1 MAAPHPSI
9 IIDDDDDD
17 GFDWE
22 AAVREI
28 DLRCALASAS
38 ADAAAAS
45 GSAPPPEPSAAMP
58 SHPIAPS
65 AAAAAFSRAPVA
77 GARQSTLY
85 RFVDSFTR
93 RQMANE
99 RPIPVPAA
107 APSAAAPM
115 PVPVAPS
122 GGWGRPGDRA
132 GEGCSSVPPSG
143 SWGGPSDRAG
153 EGCSGRVDEY
163 EPKPC
168 AVDLDHEAVL
178 TWIYPT
184 NVEVREYQKYFVQKA
199 LLTNTLVALPTGLGK
214 TFIAAVVMYNY
225 FRWFP
230 QGKIVFTAPTR
241 PLVTQQIEACHNT
254 VGIPQEWTID
264 LKGNLSPS
272 KRSWFWKSKR
282 VFFVTPQL
290 EAARVPLRILAL
302 TATPGSKQPAIQ
314 NVINNLRI
322 SELVHRDESDPEVS
336 RYVHRRTVEIL
347 EIPVG
352 REANEVNDKLL
363 DVIRPYLAQLR
374 SAGVIDNRN
383 ASNWSSHQLRML
395 KDKFDQAPP
404 LNIPLARKKE
414 IGIAFAALT
423 LLYGI
428 LKMLFSYGI
437 KAAHQS
443 IEAKYKEGP
452 WKVLA
457 RNNTFWEVK
466 KTMENFL
473 SQGVLSPK
481 VQKLMEV
488 LVDHFRKNS
497 KDSRVIIFAHYR
509 ECVNEILCSLRNID
523 GELVRPAAFIGQ
535 SSTGDQ
541 LKGQTQK
548 MQQAI
553 LHKFRSGE
561 HNILVATS
569 IGEEGLDIMEVDLV
583 VCFDANIS
591 ALRMIQR
598 MGRTGRKNEGRV
610 DILLWMVKIDNHQR
624 PELSGY
630 RSKQGNTKTMKKLLR
645 DHGRFEYHASPRMVP
660 HVYKPEVKFVKL
672 SIEKYIPSSKK
683 SKVDVNGTSPIF
695 NKISEEDSQL
705 IAQYFGACNKK
716 FWKPSLVTF
725 PSFQVSPCDIYKVP
739 HSFRTTN
746 MLIDAMQQLQDLSFS
761 RTKCA
766 CPLNGPADVPVVMDE
781 VPEGLSGSNGTQG
794 PIPQE
799 YCGLEASG
807 EAAWSKAV
815 LMPSSPIKKYPVHSF
830 FSGDYVTVDLSGFV
844 SITFVPALPRRS
856 ELHEG
861 TVNVNWHQKV
871 QSKTASLKL
880 APNMSRPMVEFDCS
894 AGGGN
899 SSKLI
904 FTDEYGLAPHSP
916 AYTEKCGHID
926 DRHVLG
932 TPSKTLVSPKEI
944 CHTPCNSKLVNPG
957 LSGQEDMELSP
968 RLTYY
973 IEEGIVPESPMLEVS
988 QLQVEAKNAANVGF
1002 LHKVDFSKSR
1012 GKGVQV
1018 NELKCR
1024 NRQLNFEEKGS
1035 FFDEISA
1042 LAVLP
1047 RENALDQPQ
1056 ANKEERTHLSN
1067 DKMHSPGAHTPTANL
1082 LYDSFSD
1089 DWQLRPG
1096 GDTSGSIQEAPK
1108 YRRLCKYGDKIKR
1121 VSSMSLDDR
1130 YDRTAGEICDFATK
1144 NLGNQ
1149 RRAKRRMD
1157 TFIDD
1162 EAEVS
1167 ADADVSADE
1176 DNDHSED
1183 KYEESFIDDQATPTG
1198 QFTQSGRHS
1207 ENNGDMMAFYRRSLL
1222 TQSPVVL
1229 PSCYQDAV
1237 DSSAS
1242 KGGNASSSSENLH
1255 NSIETPQGIHQPHH
1269 TIDPDV
1275 LDNSASRGGSVSCY
1289 SKSLHYS
1296 IETPQEIHQ
1305 PHHNIGP
1312 SPLGDQAR
1320 FVGRASST
1328 KEQCEASLA
1337 HCESSTT
1344 LDCRKRK
1351 LSFQQVASIPVIN
1364 LEPEPA
1370 PQPFSHLN
1378 TGVNNNFVWD
1388 DDDDDFFESLDLD
1401 AIEAQATELWKL
1413 KKAQSAEKT
1422 YGN

>member
-598 MGRTGRKNEGRV
+598 
-610 DILLWMVKIDNHQR
+610 

-725 PSFQVSPCDIYKVP
+725 PSFQDK
-739 HSFRTTN
+739 
-746 MLIDAMQQLQDLSFS
+746 
-761 RTKCA
+761 
-766 CPLNGPADVPVVMDE
+766 
-781 VPEGLSGSNGTQG
+781 GLSGSNGTQG

-1144 NLGNQ
+1144 RNQ

-1242 KGGNASSSSENLH
+1242 K
-1255 NSIETPQGIHQPHH
+1255 
-1269 TIDPDV
+1269 
-1275 LDNSASRGGSVSCY
+1275 GGSVSCY

>member
-347 EIPVG
+347 EVCMDSDGFIPVG

-583 VCFDANIS
+583 DDS
-591 ALRMIQR
+591 TYGKDWEEER
-598 MGRTGRKNEGRV
+598 RKSRYPFMDG
-610 DILLWMVKIDNHQR
+610 

-932 TPSKTLVSPKEI
+932 TPSKTL
-944 CHTPCNSKLVNPG
+944 
-957 LSGQEDMELSP
+957 
-968 RLTYY
+968 
-973 IEEGIVPESPMLEVS
+973 
-988 QLQVEAKNAANVGF
+988 
-1002 LHKVDFSKSR
+1002 
-1012 GKGVQV
+1012 
-1018 NELKCR
+1018 
-1024 NRQLNFEEKGS
+1024 
-1035 FFDEISA
+1035 
-1042 LAVLP
+1042 
-1047 RENALDQPQ
+1047 
-1056 ANKEERTHLSN
+1056 
-1067 DKMHSPGAHTPTANL
+1067 
-1082 LYDSFSD
+1082 
-1089 DWQLRPG
+1089 LRPG